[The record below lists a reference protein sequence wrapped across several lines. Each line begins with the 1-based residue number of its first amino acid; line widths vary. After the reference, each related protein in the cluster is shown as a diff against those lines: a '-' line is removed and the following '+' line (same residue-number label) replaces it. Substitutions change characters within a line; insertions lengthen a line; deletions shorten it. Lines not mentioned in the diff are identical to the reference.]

1 MFIWHIWIQCSS
13 LLLHMIQRIIH
24 ALYPRPHSRQIL
36 HRNWKQYFAKLWV
49 VTKVYYGQYKSGLYN
64 EPYNSKHNL
73 KPTNRPK
80 TLCYKIFTVM
90 TLCSL
95 LQNNA
100 HYIPPHFLL
109 VKFPQTWTTQVFDY
123 RFLRQVGLST
133 LAMLRKHGTV
143 GILNAICMFTSE
155 L

>member
-1 MFIWHIWIQCSS
+1 M
-13 LLLHMIQRIIH
+13 
-24 ALYPRPHSRQIL
+24 
-36 HRNWKQYFAKLWV
+36 
-49 VTKVYYGQYKSGLYN
+49 YYGQYNSGLYN
-64 EPYNSKHNL
+64 QPYNSKLNL

-80 TLCYKIFTVM
+80 TPCYKIFTVT

-100 HYIPPHFLL
+100 HYIPPHFILL
-109 VKFPQTWTTQVFDY
+109 KYAAYLDNTFDY

>member
-1 MFIWHIWIQCSS
+1 MPCTPGLTPGKFCIGIEK
-13 LLLHMIQRIIH
+13 R
-24 ALYPRPHSRQIL
+24 
-36 HRNWKQYFAKLWV
+36 KQYFAKLWV

-64 EPYNSKHNL
+64 EPYNSKLNL

-80 TLCYKIFTVM
+80 TPCYKIFTVM

-109 VKFPQTWTTQVFDY
+109 VKYPANLDD
-123 RFLRQVGLST
+123 
-133 LAMLRKHGTV
+133 
-143 GILNAICMFTSE
+143 TSI
-155 L
+155 

>member
-1 MFIWHIWIQCSS
+1 MGWKTRRSRVFKDRLRGAHVWI
-13 LLLHMIQRIIH
+13 LNE
-24 ALYPRPHSRQIL
+24 IL
-36 HRNWKQYFAKLWV
+36 SGVLDVVSQMNYHKWLSAAPSPSGKFCIANKKRKQYFAKWWV

-64 EPYNSKHNL
+64 EPYNSNLNL

-80 TLCYKIFTVM
+80 TPCYKIFTVM

-109 VKFPQTWTTQVFDY
+109 VKYPANLDD
-123 RFLRQVGLST
+123 
-133 LAMLRKHGTV
+133 
-143 GILNAICMFTSE
+143 TSIW